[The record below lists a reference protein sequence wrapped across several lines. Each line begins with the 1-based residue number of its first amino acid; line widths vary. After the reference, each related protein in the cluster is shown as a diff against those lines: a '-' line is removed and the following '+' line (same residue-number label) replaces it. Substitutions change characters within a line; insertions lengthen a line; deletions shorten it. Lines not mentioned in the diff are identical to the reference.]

1 MKIYSFGVC
10 QWPVVLWM
18 GGLRYRN
25 TLYVRLGGM
34 HVLMSFVGSVG
45 TLMAE
50 SGLEN
55 VLSEVFG
62 GVTKM
67 LSGKKY
73 PQNVRALRM
82 LAEEILRDLLH

>member
-1 MKIYSFGVC
+1 
-10 QWPVVLWM
+10 
-18 GGLRYRN
+18 
-25 TLYVRLGGM
+25 
-34 HVLMSFVGSVG
+34 MSFVSSVG

-82 LAEEILRDLLH
+82 LAEEIPGVSIQ